1 MTVLGVT
8 NLSARFIINMSLFI
22 STILLIGCT
31 PVRQESEFVDTLKN
45 SLDLI
50 GSKAINDFSD

>member
-8 NLSARFIINMSLFI
+8 NLSARFIINMSLFK

-31 PVRQESEFVDTLKN
+31 LVRQESEFVDTLKN